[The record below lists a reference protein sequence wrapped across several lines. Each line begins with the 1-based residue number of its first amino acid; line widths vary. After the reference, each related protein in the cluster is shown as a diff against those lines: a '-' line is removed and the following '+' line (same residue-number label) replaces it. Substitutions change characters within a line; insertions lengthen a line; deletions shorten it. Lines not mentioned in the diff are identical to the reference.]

1 MENILFSI
9 GNDAKSRRAKNY
21 DMTWPEFI
29 AEMMDYIDEPSLGVE
44 FSGDE
49 TKEQYDRKKKQQ
61 NYIAAAVDKVRS
73 NDTVLGRSILFIDLD
88 GVTTRQVRKV
98 TRTLDEKGYAY
109 FAHGTS
115 SDRHA
120 LKGGAD
126 VRAVRFLIPT
136 NRPMDADEIWHVQH
150 SFLNWI
156 GLDEMEGVDMTACQR
171 ARIMFV
177 PPYGAEWWEG
187 KGKPVRVS
195 QMLNNGYE
203 PPSESGNTVW
213 SEESLAAAS
222 ENSQAIAG
230 WAFEMG
236 LEM

>member
-88 GVTTRQVRKV
+88 GV
-98 TRTLDEKGYAY
+98 
-109 FAHGTS
+109 
-115 SDRHA
+115 
-120 LKGGAD
+120 
-126 VRAVRFLIPT
+126 
-136 NRPMDADEIWHVQH
+136 
-150 SFLNWI
+150 
-156 GLDEMEGVDMTACQR
+156 
-171 ARIMFV
+171 
-177 PPYGAEWWEG
+177 
-187 KGKPVRVS
+187 
-195 QMLNNGYE
+195 
-203 PPSESGNTVW
+203 
-213 SEESLAAAS
+213 
-222 ENSQAIAG
+222 
-230 WAFEMG
+230 
-236 LEM
+236 